1 MTTHRQHR
9 AVALVVGLMTAM
21 LIAVISLAGQADA
34 SSSPSPIAQTA
45 SPASTAPAAGALTH
59 AETLSSPSVVLI
71 EYAISASAQN
81 IKTGQ
86 VFTSFTDN
94 GPISTSSIGTGFFA
108 SSDGFVVTAAHL
120 AAPTVEDQKQS
131 ILTELYDEALATN
144 NCTGCGPDPAQ
155 DAADVAANYQLTGV
169 STQITVF
176 TQDQDLANHPS
187 GLTAALIQSSPVT
200 ENDTAVIKVQGS
212 NFPVLPIGDS
222 DATQVGDPVGVIG
235 YPSTAIDNVD
245 LQTLTSPTVTSGS
258 ITNKP
263 SQGGFARLQSDATTE
278 HGNSGGPMINATG
291 QVVGIVSNGPT
302 STTNFFIPS
311 NAVKL
316 VLRQAGVD
324 NSAGQIDSLWR
335 DGLAAYT
342 GHHYR
347 QADQLFAQC
356 VALNKVQVGCASY
369 DKQAISNFGADV
381 TPTTVLVDVPPLPHG
396 RAHPS
401 HVGLEMIV
409 IGVPL
414 ALGALASVGILMR
427 RRRQSG
433 GPSAAANLPAPA
445 AGPGYPPV
453 EYWPTAAW
461 PEPPEQPQRPVPSA
475 PNFVSRG

>member
-1 MTTHRQHR
+1 MTTHRHHR
-9 AVALVVGLMTAM
+9 VVAVVVALLTAV
-21 LIAVISLAGQADA
+21 LTAVIGFAGQAEAA
-34 SSSPSPIAQTA
+34 SSPVAQIA
-45 SPASTAPAAGALTH
+45 SPASTVPAAGSLTH

-86 VFTSFTDN
+86 VFTSYSDN
-94 GPISTSSIGTGFFA
+94 GPISTSSIGTGFFV

-120 AAPTVEDQKQS
+120 AAPTLEDQKQS
-131 ILTELYDEALATN
+131 ILTELYTEALATN

-169 STQITVF
+169 RTQLTVF
-176 TQDQDLANHPS
+176 TQDLDLANHPS

-200 ENDTAVIKVQGS
+200 ENDTAVIKVSGS

-245 LQTLTSPTVTSGS
+245 LQSLTSPTVTSGS

-324 NSAGQIDSLWR
+324 NSAGQIDGLWR
-335 DGLAAYT
+335 DGLVAYA

-369 DKQAISNFGADV
+369 DKQAISNFGEEVA
-381 TPTTVLVDVPPLPHG
+381 TPTSVLVDAPALPYG

-401 HVGLEMIV
+401 QVGLEVMV
-409 IGVPL
+409 VGVPL
-414 ALGALASVGILMR
+414 AIGALVSVGLLMR
-427 RRRQSG
+427 RRRRGSKLATLAQS
-433 GPSAAANLPAPA
+433 
-445 AGPGYPPV
+445 
-453 EYWPTAAW
+453 E
-461 PEPPEQPQRPVPSA
+461 PSA
-475 PNFVSRG
+475 PDLFSQV